1 MVAYLKH
8 EYFARGAINVEFAI
22 RWIIG
27 IDALS
32 REEVDNILWA
42 ILVAIRCGD
51 LYSFHCSAV
60 LQKRDDKIN
69 GNISTQ
75 LKGNK

>member
-1 MVAYLKH
+1 MTHLKH
-8 EYFARGAINVEFAI
+8 EYLARGTINVELAI

-32 REEVDNILWA
+32 REEIDNILRA

-51 LYSFHCSAV
+51 LFFESMAV
-60 LQKRDDKIN
+60 
-69 GNISTQ
+69 
-75 LKGNK
+75 

>member
-1 MVAYLKH
+1 MTHLKH
-8 EYFARGAINVEFAI
+8 EYLARGTIYVEFAI

-32 REEVDNILWA
+32 REEIDNILWT

-51 LYSFHCSAV
+51 LFYSPWQCSV
-60 LQKRDDKIN
+60 VKEMWK
-69 GNISTQ
+69 
-75 LKGNK
+75 